1 MVNKKKLVISTM
13 ALALIS
19 TVAILAFSTPIFA
32 SAVTEQTNITY
43 EVSTIEGE
51 ARVDGSVVGTASI
64 EFIATPAA
72 GEPIHFNDHSIRIF
86 KMIQGD
92 ITIDGTTYTMV
103 PETWEGISKVNGR
116 RFIAIGDVVDD
127 NDNEYIVALNGI
139 AVAHFFSDSSTVLRL
154 DGTLRGSD
162 LNYHLIFIIE
172 AQLDG
177 IV

>member
-19 TVAILAFSTPIFA
+19 IVAILAFSTPIFA

-51 ARVDGSVVGTASI
+51 ARADGSVVGTASI
-64 EFIATPAA
+64 EFTATPAA
-72 GEPIHFNDHSIRIF
+72 GGPIHFKNHSIRIF

-92 ITIDGTTYTMV
+92 IIIDGTTYTMV
-103 PETWEGISKVNGR
+103 PETWEGISKVNGG
-116 RFIAIGDVVDD
+116 RFIAIGDMVDD

-154 DGTLRGSD
+154 DGTLRGTD

-172 AQLDG
+172 AQLFG
-177 IV
+177 IF